1 MDQKQSKFEISAQEE
16 SVEPR
21 ADASTHLNGI
31 LPSVKQKATNQTKHD
46 PITPNQRA
54 HPGVLLTLLVIVIVL
69 IALLILGIH
78 LINKN
83 LEALAF
89 LSPVLI
95 SHIGCI

>member
-1 MDQKQSKFEISAQEE
+1 MDQKQIKFEISAQEE

-21 ADASTHLNGI
+21 ADASIHSNGN
-31 LPSVKQKATNQTKHD
+31 LPSVNNKETNQTKHD

-89 LSPVLI
+89 FLPSLLAT
-95 SHIGCI
+95 